1 MDAAHP
7 ELEWSR
13 GRFDQP
19 HTIKINTVYE
29 LPFGEGRRWLT
40 TGVGNQ
46 VLGGWRF
53 AAIQSYSSGYPL
65 GVTTNAPL
73 NIFNGTNRPNVTGAD
88 WRAPIAGD
96 EFNPLVDRYLNR
108 AAFVQPVAALGNAP
122 RINPDVRRPW
132 NLNENV
138 SLAKSIKASNSLDM
152 DIRVEAFNVFN
163 RVVWGAPNTDFSSN
177 NFGLITSLA
186 NLPRQ
191 MQLGLKLYW

>member
-1 MDAAHP
+1 HP
-7 ELEWSR
+7 ETEWSV
-13 GRFDQP
+13 GAFDQP
-19 HTIKINTVYE
+19 HNIKLNTIYE
-29 LPFGEGRRWLT
+29 LPFGEGRRWLSSGGV
-40 TGVGNQ
+40 TGA
-46 VLGGWRF
+46 VLGGWRI
-53 AAIQSYSSGYPL
+53 AMTQAYSSGIPIA
-65 GVTTNAPL
+65 VTSNGALP
-73 NIFNGTNRPNVTGAD
+73 IFNGTNRPNVTGAD

-163 RVVWGAPNTDFSSN
+163 RVVWGAPNTD
-177 NFGLITSLA
+177 
-186 NLPRQ
+186 
-191 MQLGLKLYW
+191 